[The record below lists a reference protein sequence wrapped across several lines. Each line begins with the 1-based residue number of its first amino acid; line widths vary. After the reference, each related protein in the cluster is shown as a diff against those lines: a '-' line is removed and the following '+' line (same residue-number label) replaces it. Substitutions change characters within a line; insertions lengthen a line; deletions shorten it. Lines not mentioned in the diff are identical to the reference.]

1 MRDGEGGDGL
11 GDQPAAL
18 EQQDQREHEK
28 QMVEA
33 QQDMLH
39 ADDRIGRRD
48 IGDYRWAGQGGDRL
62 VRCQAQGLHGA
73 VDRGNADQRI
83 GG

>member
-1 MRDGEGGDGL
+1 
-11 GDQPAAL
+11 
-18 EQQDQREHEK
+18 
-28 QMVEA
+28 MVEA